1 MEENSFK
8 RSNWQRIKLENTQ
21 AAHAAQYQKSKQPN
35 QKVGRKPKQTFLQ
48 SRYTNGQ
55 QTHEK
60 MYNTARY

>member
-1 MEENSFK
+1 MEENNFK
-8 RSNWQRIKLENTQ
+8 QSNWQRIKLENTQ

-35 QKVGRKPKQTFLQ
+35 QKVGRKPKQTVIQ

-60 MYNTARY
+60 MYNSAWY